1 MCGGEV
7 YNNAYRRCVGTGGSG
22 GGGGHK
28 NNAYR
33 KYRRRESNTVTQQ
46 ETNVDYRLKVMLFQ
60 FKDACDTNYVG

>member
-1 MCGGEV
+1 MWGGGIQQCISEV
-7 YNNAYRRCVGTGGSG
+7 CRNGWEW
-22 GGGGHK
+22 GGGHI

-60 FKDACDTNYVG
+60 FKDVTLIMLVKI